1 MQQLAAAKVSRLA
14 HDGSQPMA
22 PPLSSGAPC
31 VRASARVCVCVCEGE
46 RERGEDRERR
56 GRGDA
61 ERKGSD
67 MHFGLDLSRD
77 AGARVSIRTDP
88 LLISVCTDILLG
100 SFKFQKEV
108 RTSLED
114 NSDPD
119 IWFMFPGLNRSEVPP
134 ALRAGVQSRSEVD

>member
-1 MQQLAAAKVSRLA
+1 MMVVSQWLHRSPR
-14 HDGSQPMA
+14 GP
-22 PPLSSGAPC
+22 
-31 VRASARVCVCVCEGE
+31 RVCVRLRACVYVYVCVKE

-67 MHFGLDLSRD
+67 VHFGLDLSRD
-77 AGARVSIRTDP
+77 AGARVSIRADP

-119 IWFMFPGLNRSEVPP
+119 IWFMFPGLNRSEVPL